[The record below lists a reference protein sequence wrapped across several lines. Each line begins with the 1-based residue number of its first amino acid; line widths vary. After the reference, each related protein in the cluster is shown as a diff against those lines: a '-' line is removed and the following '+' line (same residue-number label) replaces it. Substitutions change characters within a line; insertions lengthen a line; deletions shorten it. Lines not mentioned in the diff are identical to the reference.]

1 MSSAKYHTIVID
13 PPWPMQKIIRQV
25 RPNQTK
31 ELDYPTMAINEIK
44 QLPIPEL
51 ASSEGCHVYLWTTHK
66 YLPDAFKIF
75 NHWHVDYECLLTWV
89 KNVGFTPFSWMYST
103 EHVLF
108 GRIGDLKVLKEGI
121 RLDFKAK
128 VTIHSKKP
136 DLFYV
141 RVRDVSPALRLE
153 MFAREPHEG
162 FDSWGNEVHNSFQA
176 TLKLEAS
183 SYG

>member
-31 ELDYPTMAINEIK
+31 ELDYPTMTINEIK

-51 ASSEGCHVYLWTTHK
+51 ASPEGCHVYLWITHK
-66 YLPDAFKIF
+66 FLPIGFEIF
-75 NHWHVDYECLLTWV
+75 SHWNVNYECLLTWV
-89 KNVGFTPFSWMYST
+89 KNVGFTPYSWMYST

-108 GRIGDLKVLKEGI
+108 GHIGNIKVLKEGV

-136 DLFYV
+136 MLFYV
-141 RVRDVSPALRLE
+141 NVCAVSPEPGLE

-162 FDSWGNEVHNSFQA
+162 FDSWGNEVQNSFQA

-183 SYG
+183 SLG